1 MKRLILIL
9 VAVLA
14 IVGIWVLI
22 EKDETTKPQT
32 YTTVLQ
38 HIDPV
43 DTVEEPEPTPTAAS
57 STTQRSSSNTARN
70 TQQASSQNN
79 AAAQNAA
86 DQNEANANANADAA
100 ASQNAT
106 TATDAAA
113 ATTTATEST
122 TQQTT
127 TTDTSTTTTTQ
138 TTESTQQTTQTT
150 AQDSQTTQTTDNS
163 NFGQPGNIDFDD
175 TDEQTDQDIGTTT
188 EAGTPE
194 EGDWVP
200 DFSGSDAE
208 GAFFGGEP
216 NHDADTG
223 ETPEP

>member
-1 MKRLILIL
+1 MKRLIVIL

-14 IVGIWVLI
+14 LVGMWMLI
-22 EKDETTKPQT
+22 KKDETAEPRT
-32 YTTVLQ
+32 YTSVVQ

-43 DTVEEPEPTPTAAS
+43 NTIEEPEPTPTTTA

-70 TQQASSQNN
+70 AQQASNQNN
-79 AAAQNAA
+79 AAAQHAA

-100 ASQNAT
+100 ASQNAA
-106 TATDAAA
+106 TATDAAT
-113 ATTTATEST
+113 ATTTTEPT

-127 TTDTSTTTTTQ
+127 TTDTSTTTTQ
-138 TTESTQQTTQTT
+138 TTEPTQQTTQTT
-150 AQDSQTTQTTDNS
+150 TQDSQTTQTTDDS
-163 NFGQPGNIDFDD
+163 GFGQPGNVDFDD
-175 TDEQTDQDIGTTT
+175 TDVQTDQDV
-188 EAGTPE
+188 EATSVGTPE
-194 EGDWVP
+194 EGDYVP

-208 GAFFGGEP
+208 GEYYGGEP

>member
-1 MKRLILIL
+1 MKRLIVIL

-14 IVGIWVLI
+14 LVGMWMLI
-22 EKDETTKPQT
+22 KKDETAEPRT
-32 YTTVLQ
+32 YTSVVQ

-43 DTVEEPEPTPTAAS
+43 NTVEEPEPTPTTTA

-70 TQQASSQNN
+70 AQQASNQNN
-79 AAAQNAA
+79 AAAQHAA
-86 DQNEANANANADAA
+86 DQHEANANANADAA
-100 ASQNAT
+100 ASQNAA
-106 TATDAAA
+106 TATDAAT
-113 ATTTATEST
+113 ATTTIEPT

-127 TTDTSTTTTTQ
+127 ATDTSTTTTTQ

-150 AQDSQTTQTTDNS
+150 TQDSQTTQTTDDS
-163 NFGQPGNIDFDD
+163 DFGQPGNVDFDN

-188 EAGTPE
+188 ETGTPE

-208 GAFFGGEP
+208 GDFFGGEP
-216 NHDADTG
+216 NHNADTD

>member
-1 MKRLILIL
+1 MKRLIVIL

-14 IVGIWVLI
+14 IVGVWVLI
-22 EKDETTKPQT
+22 KKDETTKPQT

-43 DTVEEPEPTPTAAS
+43 DTVEEPESTPTAAT
-57 STTQRSSSNTARN
+57 STTQRSSNNTARN
-70 TQQASSQNN
+70 AQQASSQNN
-79 AAAQNAA
+79 AAAQNTA
-86 DQNEANANANADAA
+86 DQNEANANANADTA
-100 ASQNAT
+100 ASQNTT

-113 ATTTATEST
+113 ATTTTTEST

-127 TTDTSTTTTTQ
+127 ATDTSATTTTQ
-138 TTESTQQTTQTT
+138 TTT
-150 AQDSQTTQTTDNS
+150 QDSQTTQTTDNS
-163 NFGQPGNIDFDD
+163 DFGQPGNVDFDD
-175 TDEQTDQDIGTTT
+175 TDEQTDQDIETTT
-188 EAGTPE
+188 KAGTPE

-208 GAFFGGEP
+208 GDFFGGEP
-216 NHDADTG
+216 NRDADTG